1 MIQSF
6 ETQISDSL
14 GIMLTMIVFLAG
26 ILAVGVIY
34 NGARIALSERGR
46 ELASLRVLGLGRR
59 EVAAMLL
66 GEQAII
72 TAAGIVIG
80 GLLSVGLVSSI
91 IRAYDTELYRMPLVL
106 RFDTF
111 LTAGLVVA
119 VIAAGAGWLVR
130 RKLDDADLIA
140 VLKTRE

>member
-1 MIQSF
+1 
-6 ETQISDSL
+6 
-14 GIMLTMIVFLAG
+14 
-26 ILAVGVIY
+26 
-34 NGARIALSERGR
+34 
-46 ELASLRVLGLGRR
+46 
-59 EVAAMLL
+59 MLL